1 MSRSCLRGVSTLSY
15 VLNFLIIAGIYSILS
30 LSLNLLIGYVG
41 VFSLSHAAL
50 FGIGAY
56 ISALAMKELH
66 LPWLL
71 GMLGAALVTGI
82 AGSLVAG
89 PALRIAG
96 DYYIVASYALQ
107 VIAYTA
113 FVNLTNITQGPAG
126 LAGIPRPQILDFR
139 VAGPVPYL
147 VLTTACVLV
156 ALGVAWR
163 LAHSPFGR
171 VLRAISEDEIAV
183 TALGKDVLGAKVK
196 VAMVSAALAGMAGSL
211 YAHYVTFI
219 NPSSFTVDESVFIA
233 AMVIVGGAGSIWG
246 SILGA
251 LTLTVLPE
259 AIKVLPVPLSM
270 VGPLRQLLYGV
281 LLVAFMFLR
290 PQGLLGRSFSRATLR
305 RPTPQV
311 ARVPEVEV

>member
-1 MSRSCLRGVSTLSY
+1 M
-15 VLNFLIIAGIYSILS
+15 LNFLIMAGIYSILS

-56 ISALAMKELH
+56 VSALTVKELH

-71 GMLGAALVTGI
+71 AVLGAVLVTGI

-96 DYYIVASYALQ
+96 DYYVVASYALQ
-107 VIAYTA
+107 VIAYAA
-113 FVNLTNITQGPAG
+113 FVNLTEITQGPAG
-126 LAGIPRPQILDFR
+126 LPGIPRPEIFGFR

-147 VLTTACVLV
+147 VLTAACVLL
-156 ALGVAWR
+156 ALGVVWR
-163 LAHSPFGR
+163 VAHSPFGR
-171 VLRAISEDEIAV
+171 VLRAVSEDEVAV
-183 TALGKDVLGAKVK
+183 MALGKDVVGAKVK

-211 YAHYVTFI
+211 YAHYVTFV
-219 NPSSFTVDESVFIA
+219 NPSSFTADESVFIA
-233 AMVIVGGAGSIWG
+233 TLVIVGGTGSVWG

-251 LTLTVLPE
+251 LTLTALPE
-259 AIKVLPVPLSM
+259 AIKVLPVPLSV

-290 PQGLLGRSFSRATLR
+290 PQGLLGRSLSRTLR
-305 RPTPQV
+305 KPTPQV
-311 ARVPEVEV
+311 AGTPEVEV